1 MRFGTTGDANTYY
14 QNGIKASMK
23 SVGMTDAEI
32 TTYFTANPTVVALS
46 GTTDN
51 KLSQIITQKYIASVG
66 NAIESYNDYRRT
78 GYPVLTQPLTTAGD
92 DPTTLPTRY
101 SYPTSEGASN
111 PNQPNP
117 RPKTNV
123 KVWWAL

>member
-1 MRFGTTGDANTYY
+1 
-14 QNGIKASMK
+14 MK
-23 SVGMTDAEI
+23 SAGLTDPQI
-32 TTYFTANPTVVALS
+32 TAYFAANPTVVTLA
-46 GTTDN
+46 GTTDQ
-51 KLSQIITQKYIASVG
+51 KLQQIITQKYIASVG

-78 GYPVLTQPLTTAGD
+78 GYPVLTPPIITEGD
-92 DPTTLPTRY
+92 DPNTFPRRY
-101 SYPTSEGASN
+101 PYTTSEGAAN

>member
-1 MRFGTTGDANTYY
+1 M
-14 QNGIKASMK
+14 I
-23 SVGMTDAEI
+23 SVGMTTAEI
-32 TTYFTANPTVVALS
+32 DAYFIANPTIVTLS
-46 GTTDN
+46 GTN
-51 KLSQIITQKYIASVG
+51 AEKLQQIITQKYIASVG

-78 GYPVLTQPLTTAGD
+78 GYPLLIPPLTTAGD
-92 DPTTLPTRY
+92 DPNTFPQRYPYTTQ
-101 SYPTSEGASN
+101 EGTSN